1 MTQVHQLFARSA
13 YGPAQLKVLGRAFA
27 SASQR
32 LADQGALFTDLE
44 AARTVLAKII
54 IHLPCSEEDD
64 AERIADA
71 AMGVMLSGHRHG
83 QSVS

>member
-1 MTQVHQLFARSA
+1 MTQVHPLFARAA

>member
-27 SASQR
+27 STSQR
-32 LADQGALFTDLE
+32 LADKGALFTDLE

-54 IHLPCSEEDD
+54 IHLPCH
-64 AERIADA
+64 AQWPKTRPERQ
-71 AMGVMLSGHRHG
+71 LTHFEPS
-83 QSVS
+83 